1 MYQLV
6 PKVWWH
12 QILTWIYKKREITV
26 QRVWFSKEGQSLKG
40 ECQISSKGAYTQIP
54 IKYVTAENFVRCCS
68 QLGYLIMYL
77 VRESGIEELMHI
89 SHDNFRK
96 LMVGHSMFYH
106 FLTIKFSQQTPKD
119 APFML
124 TLRLEKILHKS
135 KMTICYLAISG
146 AIQGQLKFVGVSSD
160 PELGP
165 VYHNDFISWLFASW
179 SIAAAASVI
188 FAIAT
193 GNIQGFEKI
202 LMAFY

>member
-6 PKVWWH
+6 SKALWH
-12 QILTWIYKKREITV
+12 QILTWIYKKKEIAV
-26 QRVWFSKEGQSLKG
+26 QRVWFSQENQSLKG
-40 ECQISSKGAYTQIP
+40 ECQISKGAYTRIP

-77 VRESGIEELMHI
+77 VKESDIEELLHV
-89 SHDNFRK
+89 SRDKFRE

-106 FLTIKFSQQTPKD
+106 FLAIKFSQQIPKD
-119 APFML
+119 VPFTL

-135 KMTICYLAISG
+135 EMTVCYLAIGG
-146 AIQGQLKFVGVSSD
+146 AIQGQLKFVGVSNC
-160 PELGP
+160 PELGLA
-165 VYHNDFISWLFASW
+165 HHDNLIFWLFASW
-179 SIAAAASVI
+179 GIPAAALVI

-193 GNIQGFEKI
+193 DNIQGLEKI